1 MYVLLYKKVIQVK
14 IMVGLTPKNVFMM
27 IYSFKKIKR
36 LKDIS
41 VFDLAA
47 GEVKVGEG
55 NGRSAGKTRP
65 ATVVSSNQKNNEDS
79 YKDVP
84 CIKS

>member
-14 IMVGLTPKNVFMM
+14 IKVGLTPKNVFMM

-47 GEVKVGEG
+47 GRV
-55 NGRSAGKTRP
+55 R
-65 ATVVSSNQKNNEDS
+65 
-79 YKDVP
+79 
-84 CIKS
+84 